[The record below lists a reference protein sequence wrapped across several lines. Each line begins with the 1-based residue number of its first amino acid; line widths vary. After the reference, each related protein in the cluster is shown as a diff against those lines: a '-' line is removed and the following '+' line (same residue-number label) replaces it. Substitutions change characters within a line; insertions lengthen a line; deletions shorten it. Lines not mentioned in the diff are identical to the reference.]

1 MVSKCSLCLEYRN
14 SQCKEPMLPHEIP
27 DRPWSKL
34 GADLFELHREN
45 YLLLV
50 DYYSNFFEVMKL
62 TSTKT
67 PTIIKHC
74 KTTFARHGIP
84 DILIS
89 DNGPQFD
96 NTEFARFAKE
106 WDFTHKTSSPHY
118 PKSKAW
124 QNVQSRPYRK
134 FSRKHA
140 RMELI
145 PIWQSL
151 SCETHQEPTIHLFNG
166 FSVEEPKP

>member
-1 MVSKCSLCLEYRN
+1 
-14 SQCKEPMLPHEIP
+14 MLPHEIP

-34 GADLFELHREN
+34 GADLFELHKEH

-84 DILIS
+84 DVLMS
-89 DNGPQFD
+89 DNDPQFD
-96 NTEFARFAKE
+96 NAEFKQFAKE
-106 WDFTHKTSSPHY
+106 WTFTHKTSSPKEQRSCRTHNPDLKESPQEGTQGRNRSQFGNPRALQY
-118 PKSKAW
+118 TKKQRPWFTSSTTF
-124 QNVQSRPYRK
+124 QS
-134 FSRKHA
+134 
-140 RMELI
+140 
-145 PIWQSL
+145 
-151 SCETHQEPTIHLFNG
+151 
-166 FSVEEPKP
+166 